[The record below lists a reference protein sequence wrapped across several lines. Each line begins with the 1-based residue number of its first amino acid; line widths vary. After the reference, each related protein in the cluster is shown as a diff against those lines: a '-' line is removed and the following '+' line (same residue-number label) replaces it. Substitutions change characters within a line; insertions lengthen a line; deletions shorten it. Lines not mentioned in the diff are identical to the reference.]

1 MTQIS
6 TNLTTES
13 TFSQKLLKFFCSLFV
28 FYQTTYEEQ
37 VFLFKILFTP
47 FPFASL
53 VISVKQ
59 IPSQPQHLLVH
70 FFAATFIKTLTE
82 DSNFVKLQADSESA
96 FNGTQTTMASFQ
108 NIFAFICIT
117 LLARYLSHRIYN
129 YTRRL
134 ITKMH
139 G

>member
-1 MTQIS
+1 MKNKFSCLRFIHSIS
-6 TNLTTES
+6 FREISDN
-13 TFSQKLLKFFCSLFV
+13 
-28 FYQTTYEEQ
+28 
-37 VFLFKILFTP
+37 
-47 FPFASL
+47 
-53 VISVKQ
+53 ISVKQ
-59 IPSQPQHLLVH
+59 IPSQPHHLLVH

-117 LLARYLSHRIYN
+117 LLARYLSHSIYN

-134 ITKMH
+134 ITKLH